1 MKYLN
6 LIFYIV
12 FALGIALFLKRK
24 FYVPSLEKEKL
35 VLTSY
40 EGEAINLTEKS
51 DKVLVLNFWQ
61 TWCGPCKQ
69 EMPSLNEM
77 STVWQDLEVYAISDE
92 PLEKVASYMTKYP
105 EINFVHIES
114 IEELGIT
121 QYPTTYILNKKGVKV
136 YSKIGT
142 KDWADPNF
150 IASLKKN
157 WEN

>member
-6 LIFYIV
+6 IVFYIV

-24 FYVPSLEKEKL
+24 YYVPSIETAKL
-35 VLTSY
+35 QVETY
-40 EGEAINLTEKS
+40 EGEAIDFSEYS

-77 STVWQDLEVYAISDE
+77 SSVWQDLEVFAISDE
-92 PLEKVASYMTKYP
+92 PYDKVASYATKYP
-105 EINFVHIES
+105 NINFIHIEN
-114 IEELGIT
+114 IGALGIT
-121 QYPTTYILNKKGVKV
+121 QYPTTYIVNKKGVKV
-136 YSKIGT
+136 YSKIGS
-142 KDWADPNF
+142 KDWSDPNF